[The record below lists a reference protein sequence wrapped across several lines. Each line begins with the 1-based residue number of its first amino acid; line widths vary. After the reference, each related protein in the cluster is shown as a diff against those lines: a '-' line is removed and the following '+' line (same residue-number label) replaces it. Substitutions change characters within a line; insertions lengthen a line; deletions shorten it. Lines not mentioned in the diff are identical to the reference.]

1 PAPRS
6 RLYRSNLPMWMSLI
20 LAKVQAWITYRDTV
34 RELQYVG
41 DKELLDLGISRSDIK
56 DVARRVTQ
64 EQSAP
69 LT

>member
-1 PAPRS
+1 
-6 RLYRSNLPMWMSLI
+6 MWMSLI

-34 RELQYVG
+34 RELQYLS

-64 EQSAP
+64 DQPAP